1 MGGKMITHVLSMTF
15 PMKPKPVQSVQFR
28 GKKAYQPADVKQF
41 KAEVKYHFRKEF
53 PNFEVLEKVPLLLNV
68 FYKYSMKSLPRWQQ
82 EYIHIYGRYP
92 KITRPDVTDNLNKGL
107 VDALTGEIWGDDSLI
122 CDIHALKIHAN
133 HEGIDIVVSQ
143 LTVPTT
149 KKEYDLL

>member
-1 MGGKMITHVLSMTF
+1 MGRKMITHVLSMTF

-28 GKKAYQPADVKQF
+28 GKKAYQPNDIKQF

-53 PNFEVLEKVPLLLNV
+53 PDFEVLKEVPLLLLV
-68 FYKYSMKSLPRWQQ
+68 VYKYSMAKLDDWKQ
-82 EYIHIYGRYP
+82 EYILIHGHYP

-107 VDALTGEIWGDDSLI
+107 VDALSGEIWEDDGII
-122 CDIHALKIHAN
+122 CQIEARKIYAPKT
-133 HEGIDIVVSQ
+133 EIKIMVSQ